1 MARGPKSRVPLGIDG
16 LLMDLKN
23 RGQHSALEATTVL
36 NEQGHNQ
43 HRGQNPNDLH
53 AGNLQL
59 KVLNQALLSPH
70 AFAQP
75 LMHTSGPP
83 WGGV

>member
-1 MARGPKSRVPLGIDG
+1 
-16 LLMDLKN
+16 MDLKN
-23 RGQHSALEATTVL
+23 RGQHSALEATTIL

-75 LMHTSGPP
+75 LVHTSGPP
-83 WGGV
+83 WRGV